1 MTCSISTIDS
11 VTLFLTL
18 TFLCLQDEFDQTAFF
33 NYYRTISEFKKPF
46 ESADSPVRKAGLSL
60 VSIETKVVPCPYR
73 EKWLKNGGDPEAHA
87 RWFTP
92 TTRTWSN
99 ATFLSG
105 KIRILL

>member
-1 MTCSISTIDS
+1 
-11 VTLFLTL
+11 LFPNLIKVIL
-18 TFLCLQDEFDQTAFF
+18 TFLCLQDEFNKTTFF
-33 NYYRTISEFKKPF
+33 NYYRTVTEFKKPF

-87 RWFTP
+87 RWFIP

>member
-1 MTCSISTIDS
+1 MY
-11 VTLFLTL
+11 F
-18 TFLCLQDEFDQTAFF
+18 
-33 NYYRTISEFKKPF
+33 RTVNEFKKPF

-87 RWFTP
+87 RWFIP
-92 TTRTWSN
+92 STRTWSN

-105 KIRILL
+105 KFGILSYNPIKKGKGETLR